1 MFFTTGCVFYRVGD
15 WDDLQIDLHVSLHDG
30 FKIQFAGIVPVFLE
44 FNAHPSLNINRTQVS
59 RLYCFHVKISLCI
72 EYDLL
77 LCISWV
83 PNNNRYCI
91 SRKTLISIKILTPS
105 KGCARKP

>member
-1 MFFTTGCVFYRVGD
+1 MQFCRHFPPFTMDKKKTVKKSESWVMFFTTGCVFYRVGD

-59 RLYCFHVKISLCI
+59 RSYCFHVKISLCI

-77 LCISWV
+77 LCID
-83 PNNNRYCI
+83 
-91 SRKTLISIKILTPS
+91 
-105 KGCARKP
+105 